1 MLSRDC
7 QAYVYVKSPAGAWIE
22 AKTTLPK
29 GGYFVA
35 DPKLT
40 PTTNPTP

>member
-1 MLSRDC
+1 MLSRDAS
-7 QAYVYVKSPAGAWIE
+7 AYVYVKSPAGAWIE

-35 DPKLT
+35 DPKTT
-40 PTTNPTP
+40 PTTQK